1 VPGIVIAAALSLAVP
16 SGWHV
21 ARDPS
26 DCDPVEHLEISSAPI
41 RHTKGGELAGPARG
55 QVLVLVMED
64 HVNKPVGPL
73 RRPVHFRVP
82 WGNMHRLEGCCGT
95 PSSRGSLLWFR
106 QRGRYLGFIV
116 YAGPGTTTATRQ
128 ATERM
133 LDSLR
138 VR

>member
-21 ARDPS
+21 ARDTS

-41 RHTKGGELAGPARG
+41 RHTKVGELAGPARG

-82 WGNMHRLEGCCGT
+82 WGHLQRLEGCCGT
-95 PSSRGSLLWFR
+95 PSSPGALLWFR
-106 QRGRYLGFIV
+106 QRAAISV
-116 YAGPGTTTATRQ
+116 SSSTPGLARPWRHGMRPSACSTA
-128 ATERM
+128 
-133 LDSLR
+133 
-138 VR
+138 